1 MPLVLFVL
9 DRQQDK
15 KRGTKEEMDL
25 FLSIMIDSKKGDE
38 MYVVLHVVAD
48 DVLICILV
56 YQTAGEWLNQLRI
69 IN

>member
-1 MPLVLFVL
+1 MPLVLFAL

-15 KRGTKEEMDL
+15 TRGTKDEEMDL

-48 DVLICILV
+48 DVLPYIL
-56 YQTAGEWLNQLRI
+56 YQTVGEWLNQLRI
-69 IN
+69 N